1 MGDEGMKEAA
11 ASLITSVHGTNK
23 KVVEAALG
31 CNEIGARTHA
41 VLARHQFD
49 VVETYLDAGAAQ
61 LRVLLEVGNAHDWV
75 ARQAALASIFGERLL
90 TVMQDFVELNDQA
103 MAELSLCV
111 EDGIKAVRLPSLTE
125 GSGAAQG
132 LQERTIG
139 A

>member
-1 MGDEGMKEAA
+1 MKEAA

-61 LRVLLEVGNAHDWV
+61 LRALLDAGNPQDWI
-75 ARQAALASIFGERLL
+75 ARQAVLASTYGERLL
-90 TVMQDFVELNDQA
+90 TLMQDFVELNDQA

-111 EDGIKAVRLPSLTE
+111 EDGIKAVQLPSLTR
-125 GSGAAQG
+125 GSNSEQAPFA
-132 LQERTIG
+132 RV
-139 A
+139 

>member
-1 MGDEGMKEAA
+1 MKEAA

-61 LRVLLEVGNAHDWV
+61 LRALLDAGNPQDWI
-75 ARQAALASIFGERLL
+75 ACQTTLASTFGERLL
-90 TVMQDFVELNDQA
+90 TLMQDFVELNDQA

-111 EDGIKAVRLPSLTE
+111 EDGIKAIQLPSLTR
-125 GSGAAQG
+125 GSGSEQG
-132 LQERTIG
+132 PLARL
-139 A
+139 